1 MVKLMKKYHY
11 VVLSKD
17 LEKRLSIVLKTE
29 TLQSTPIFSSVAYT
43 NQWDSQAFHLSLKLI
58 V

>member
-43 NQWDSQAFHLSLKLI
+43 NQ
-58 V
+58 